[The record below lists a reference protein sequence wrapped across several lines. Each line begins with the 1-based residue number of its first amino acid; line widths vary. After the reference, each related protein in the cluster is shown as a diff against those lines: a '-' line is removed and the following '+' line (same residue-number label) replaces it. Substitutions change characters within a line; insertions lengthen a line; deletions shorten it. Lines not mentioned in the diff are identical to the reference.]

1 MEFSE
6 HIMIQSFFSTQ
17 EFFSTLFL
25 RFGLA
30 ICIFPHGAQKLLG
43 WFGGVG
49 YEASMDYLVN
59 TAEFPTILAI
69 LAILSEFFGP
79 IALLLGLCTRLA
91 AFGIT
96 CTLAIAGWTHK
107 EIGFFMNWFGNQN
120 GEGFEYHILTV
131 SIGIALF
138 LLGGGAW
145 SLDSWI
151 YDHID
156 S

>member
-1 MEFSE
+1 M
-6 HIMIQSFFSTQ
+6 QSFFSTQ
-17 EFFSTLFL
+17 ESHSPLFL

-30 ICIFPHGAQKLLG
+30 ICIFPHGAQKFLG

-59 TAEFPTILAI
+59 IAEFPIALALLAI
-69 LAILSEFFGP
+69 VSEFFGS
-79 IALLLGLCTRLA
+79 IALLLGFFTRLSA
-91 AFGIT
+91 LGIT
-96 CTLAIAGWTHK
+96 CTLAVAGWTHK
-107 EIGFFMNWFGNQN
+107 EIGFFMNWFGNQG
-120 GEGFEYHILTV
+120 GEGFEYHILGV
-131 SIGIALF
+131 SIGIALLF
-138 LLGGGAW
+138 FGGGSW